1 MEALSLAKEIGAVE
15 EKPRTI
21 NHQIDR
27 SNVPAESDFKRT
39 ITIPFIDFILSEMK
53 SRFSENNRFIPVS
66 SILSLIPAIAIDK
79 EPLAANFSI
88 YQDDV
93 PSFSALTSEYIN
105 GLFIGDTML
114 HLEKSLFLKI

>member
-1 MEALSLAKEIGAVE
+1 M
-15 EKPRTI
+15 
-21 NHQIDR
+21 
-27 SNVPAESDFKRT
+27 
-39 ITIPFIDFILSEMK
+39 
-53 SRFSENNRFIPVS
+53 S